1 MRRLASIAIVLA
13 AACSAGDSNV
23 KVSTSD
29 AARPPDDMAITT
41 AQGGMMLTVRADSM
55 RMRISDAMRASVDS
69 AMTAKDTGTGFG
81 AWVARKAMGLAR
93 KGMSVEVSVPLSG
106 VKDARVVAG
115 TLVFTY
121 AAGTRD
127 PFQNVKANK
136 RPLLESFKSE
146 DAEQFAAYVRGR
158 IGVGGAVTAP
168 SKSAAQSP
176 APTKF

>member
-1 MRRLASIAIVLA
+1 MRRLASFVLVLT
-13 AACSAGDSNV
+13 AACSGGDSSV
-23 KVSTSD
+23 KIATAD
-29 AARPPDDMAITT
+29 GARPPDDMAITT
-41 AQGGMMLTVRADSM
+41 TKGEMMLTVRTDSM

-69 AMTAKDTGTGFG
+69 AMTKNDTGTGFG
-81 AWVARKAMGLAR
+81 AWIARTAMGVAR
-93 KGMSVEVSVPLSG
+93 KGMSVEVSVPLSS
-106 VKDARVVAG
+106 VQDARVVDG

-121 AAGTRD
+121 KSGTRD

-158 IGVGGAVTAP
+158 IGARGPVPAP
-168 SKSAAQSP
+168 ARSP